1 MCEVFNLERSS
12 EWTHLEDKKED
23 LTLLIVIYNVFF
35 LSKRLVLQYDVLD
48 NENKGGMLKRKVK
61 VLQYDVLDNE
71 AKEEC

>member
-1 MCEVFNLERSS
+1 MCS
-12 EWTHLEDKKED
+12 
-23 LTLLIVIYNVFF
+23 F